1 MGEGNNGVSTGIIIF
16 SLPSPSWVS
25 HAPSLPCACFC
36 LPKKREKNNS
46 CCAGCRKTGK
56 FYWAPVTTDC
66 LLYLPST
73 IFIPTFQPKKK
84 EPSLQTG
91 NKKSQALIGQCIFFD
106 HTYIFITLLYI

>member
-36 LPKKREKNNS
+36 LPEKREKNNS

-56 FYWAPVTTDC
+56 FYWAPCDQRLFVVFAK
-66 LLYLPST
+66 YNFHSHLPA
-73 IFIPTFQPKKK
+73 KKK
-84 EPSLQTG
+84 EPYLQTG